1 MKIFYGYVT
10 LLRRIQLVYDIIY
23 LRRYKEDLLMAL
35 NITKENFAKVIESSD
50 TPVLIDF
57 WAPWCGPCKM
67 LGPIIEELSKDY
79 KDKAIVGK
87 VNVDEAQDIAQE
99 YGIMSIPAVM
109 VFKGGKVV
117 DSSVGVKPKAYYVKA
132 LDSAL

>member
-1 MKIFYGYVT
+1 
-10 LLRRIQLVYDIIY
+10 
-23 LRRYKEDLLMAL
+23 MAL
-35 NITKENFAKVIESSD
+35 NITKENFAKVIESSE

-57 WAPWCGPCKM
+57 WAAWCGPCKM
-67 LGPIIEELSKDY
+67 LGPTIEELAKDY

-87 VNVDEAQDIAQE
+87 VNVDDATDIAQQ